1 MCGIVGFSGK
11 KDALPI
17 VLDTLSYLEYRGY
30 DSAGVAFFNKKEQIE
45 VVKEKGRVSNLVS
58 ELAGRGKGST
68 CAIGHTR
75 WATHGEPSR
84 VNAHPHGTDNL
95 SIVHNGIIENCHE
108 IKDFLAG
115 KGYTFVSDTDT
126 EICAKLLDYHYLR
139 CKNPLEAIGH
149 TCSTVSGSYAI
160 GAIFSDYPDT
170 IFAFRCASP
179 LVVAPS
185 SRGSFIVSDVSALSP
200 YTKSFY
206 LVEDGEVALLTA
218 ESIEFFGFSGTPI
231 HKEAGSF
238 KTEDMASDT
247 ESYPHF
253 MLKEIF
259 EEPAVLRRTAE
270 ALVPAGLSDMGVS
283 LSEDKLKNVRE
294 VHIVACG
301 TAYHAGLCVCHV
313 FEKLLRVPARA
324 HYASEFRYSNP
335 VLSRDSIVIFVSQSG
350 ETADTLAA
358 LRLCKSMGI
367 HTIAVVNVHGSA
379 MAQEAHDVICTKA
392 GREISVASTKAY
404 VVQISSLCVLAVKT
418 AYVRGNIDIA
428 SKEKLLDT
436 ISNDIPKK
444 ITSAFK
450 CEELCRDIAEI
461 LKESKSVFFMGRG
474 TDYAQSCE
482 AALKAK
488 EISYI
493 HCEAYPAGELK
504 HGSIAL
510 IEDGVPVVAII
521 TCHKTKE
528 KIINNIREVKSRGAF
543 VILLISEDM
552 EVPEDMYDRIIRI
565 PCTEEIFMPM
575 VLAPITQLIAYY
587 MAVFLGNDP
596 DRPRNLA
603 KSVTVE

>member
-11 KDALPI
+11 KGALAK

-30 DSAGVAFFNKKEQIE
+30 DSAGVAFFNADGQIE
-45 VVKEKGRVSNLVS
+45 VVKTKGRVSNLVS
-58 ELAGRGKGST
+58 ELEGRGGGAR

-75 WATHGEPSR
+75 WATHGEPSA

-108 IKDFLAG
+108 IKGFLSD
-115 KGYTFVSDTDT
+115 KGYTFSSETDT
-126 EICAKLLDYHYLR
+126 EVCAKLLDYYYLK
-139 CKNPLEAIGH
+139 CKNPIEAIGR
-149 TCSTVSGSYAI
+149 TCNRVSGSYAI
-160 GAIFSDYPDT
+160 GAVFADYPNT

-185 SRGSFIVSDVSALSP
+185 SRGNFIVSDASALSP
-200 YTKSFY
+200 FTKNFY
-206 LVEDGEVALLTA
+206 SLEDGEAARLTA
-218 ESIEFFGFSGTPI
+218 DGIEFFDFAGNIIP
-231 HKEAGSF
+231 KETDTF
-238 KTEDMASDT
+238 QTEDTASDT
-247 ESYPHF
+247 EGYPHF

-259 EEPAVLRRTAE
+259 EEPNVLARTAE
-270 ALVPAGLSDMGVS
+270 ALVPAGLFEMGVS
-283 LSEDKLKNVRE
+283 LSEDELKALRE
-294 VHIVACG
+294 IHIVACG
-301 TAYHAGLCVCHV
+301 TAYHAGLCASHI
-313 FEKLLRVPARA
+313 FEKLLHIPVRV

-335 VLSRDSIVIFVSQSG
+335 LLTRDSTVIFVSQSG

-379 MAQEAHDVICTKA
+379 MAQESHDVIYTKA

-404 VVQISSLCVLAVKT
+404 VVQIAALAVLAVKM
-418 AYVRGNIDIA
+418 ACVRGNIDVGT
-428 SKEKLLDT
+428 KEKLLDT
-436 ISNDIPKK
+436 ISKEIPQK
-444 ITSAFK
+444 IASAFK
-450 CEELCRDIAEI
+450 CGELCREISQI
-461 LKESKSVFFMGRG
+461 LKDSKNVFFMGRG
-474 TDYAQSCE
+474 IDYAQSCE

-510 IEDGVPVVAII
+510 IEEGVPVVAII
-521 TCHKTKE
+521 TCHKIKE
-528 KIINNIREVKSRGAF
+528 KIINNIREVRSRGAR
-543 VILLISEDM
+543 VIILISDDM
-552 EVPEDMYDRIIRI
+552 EIPEDVYDKIIRI

-575 VLAPITQLIAYY
+575 VMASVIQLIAYH

-596 DRPRNLA
+596 DKPRNLA